1 MIGFVKVGNLLLLLL
16 EGTGDASG
24 KGIIDHVQQQV
35 VAKDENLSEQLA
47 TLDDALSADPAT
59 LSGLDLG
66 ALLVDPGSEAAA
78 GNAQ

>member
-1 MIGFVKVGNLLLLLL
+1 MQRQHGP
-16 EGTGDASG
+16 AAAAA
-24 KGIIDHVQQQV
+24 
-35 VAKDENLSEQLA
+35 VANGEMGAVDTAGAANGLVDDCTSLDENLSEQLA